1 MKTIAVLFYTI
12 NHSIFDCIINKKVA
26 ITLGIIYFIVSIG
39 GLIYFGPLLP
49 VKNND
54 GVLQMSLV
62 YYVVILCFIT
72 VVAYRAFLQFTKYTT
87 AIVHEA
93 KSVELADPD
102 MQKVFKW
109 SYHIIRHYVPVL
121 ALPIS
126 AGVAF
131 VFVKNTELDLLTVNL
146 LKIYAG
152 FLVYFAA
159 LSTILA
165 YATLIF
171 DIFAIQAVYNST
183 FYKYTFLCPVS
194 TKIFREYNKIVTRGL
209 VRFWIVGSCV
219 LFLTFIV
226 VEHKDPIFLTVV
238 SLAII
243 GFILFTFFPFYITKK
258 KIIELKMESIESLM
272 DTKNVQN
279 DQSIQNRAS
288 SVRLI
293 LESPSQIST
302 NYYTLYWSTL
312 LAIISAL
319 VSLKDMLPHFS

>member
-1 MKTIAVLFYTI
+1 MKVIAELFYTI
-12 NHSIFDCIINKKVA
+12 NHSVFDCVVNKKAA
-26 ITLGIIYFIVSIG
+26 ITLGIIYFIVSTG
-39 GLIYFGPLLP
+39 GLIYLGPLLP
-49 VKNND
+49 VKNNN

-72 VVAYRAFLQFTKYTT
+72 VVAYRAFLKFTKYTV
-87 AIVHEA
+87 AIVYEA
-93 KSVELADPD
+93 KSVELTDPD
-102 MQKVFKW
+102 IQKVRKW

-121 ALPIS
+121 TLPIS
-126 AGVAF
+126 AGVTF
-131 VFVKNTELDLLTVNL
+131 VFLKKTELDLLTVDL
-146 LKIYAG
+146 LEIYAG
-152 FLVYFAA
+152 LLVFFAA

-165 YATLIF
+165 YATLIL

-183 FYKYTFLCPVS
+183 FNKYVFLCPVS
-194 TKIFREYNKIVTRGL
+194 TKIFREYNKIITHGL
-209 VRFWIVGSCV
+209 IRFWAVGSCV

-226 VEHKDPIFLTVV
+226 VEHKDPIFIAVV

-258 KIIELKMESIESLM
+258 KIIELKMESIESLV
-272 DTKNVQN
+272 DTENVQGI
-279 DQSIQNRAS
+279 QSSES
-288 SVRLI
+288 SVKLI

-319 VSLKDMLPHFS
+319 VSLKDMLPQLP